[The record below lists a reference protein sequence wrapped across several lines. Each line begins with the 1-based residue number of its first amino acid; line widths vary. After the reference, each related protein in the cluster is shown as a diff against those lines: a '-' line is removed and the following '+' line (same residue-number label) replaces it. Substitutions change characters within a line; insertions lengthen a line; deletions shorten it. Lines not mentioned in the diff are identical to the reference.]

1 MQTGGWGYIEDG
13 RSLLTKEGGK
23 GGGISKKTNW
33 LPSSLPLVENFSSSL
48 APILTFSIFTKMID
62 FFDDHRLSA

>member
-23 GGGISKKTNW
+23 GGA
-33 LPSSLPLVENFSSSL
+33 LVENFSSSL